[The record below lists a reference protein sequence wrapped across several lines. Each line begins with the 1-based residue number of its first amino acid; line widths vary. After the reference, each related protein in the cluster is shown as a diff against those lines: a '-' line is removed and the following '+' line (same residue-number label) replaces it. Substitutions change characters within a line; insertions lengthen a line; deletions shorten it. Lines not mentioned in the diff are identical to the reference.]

1 MTPPRL
7 MTEGFRFF
15 FLAAAL
21 WAVMAVLAWEGWLGV
36 HALNGMVTHTPFAPA
51 PHLWH
56 AHEMVFGY
64 GTAVL
69 GGFFLTAVP
78 NWTGGPGAR
87 AGFVIAAAA
96 LWLAG
101 RLAVWFSG
109 GLPPALVAAVDLA
122 FLPLLAAKIAALL
135 AKRPKPQNVA
145 LLGLIALVWAG
156 NLWTHLEWTGVVVDG
171 ASPGLRL
178 GLSGLCALIAVVGGR
193 VTPAFTRNAMT
204 REGRERGLPVSRP
217 WLELPAIVGAVALGP
232 LWAFGAPE
240 PLLAA
245 VALVAGAAQLGR
257 VAGWRPGWALRQP
270 ILWSLHA
277 GMAMLGLGWLALGA
291 GWAGAAVGESAG
303 LHLLAIGAVGGMTLA
318 VMSRAAL
325 GHTGRP
331 LATPAPVAWA
341 YALVLLAALLRFGGP
356 VFAPGFY
363 NAAVLGSGAL
373 WIAAFA
379 IFAAV
384 YAPILTGP
392 RVAA

>member
-7 MTEGFRFF
+7 LTEGFRFF

-21 WAVMAVLAWEGWLGV
+21 WAAFALLAWEGWLGV
-36 HALNGMVTHTPFAPA
+36 HALNGIVTRTPFAPA
-51 PHLWH
+51 PQLWH
-56 AHEMVFGY
+56 AHEMAFGY

-78 NWTGGPGAR
+78 NWTGAPAAR
-87 AGFVIAAAA
+87 EAYVTAAAA

-101 RLAVWFSG
+101 RLAMWFSAS
-109 GLPPALVAAVDLA
+109 LDPVLVAVVDLA
-122 FLPLLAAKIAALL
+122 FLPVLAAKISLQL

-145 LLGLIALVWAG
+145 LLGLLAMVWAG
-156 NLWTHLEWTGVVVDG
+156 NLWTHLEWTGAVADG

-178 GLSGLCALIAVVGGR
+178 GLSGLCALIAVGGGG

-204 REGRERGLPVSRP
+204 REGREDGLPVTRRP
-217 WLELPAIVGAVALGP
+217 LEIAAIGGAVAIGP

-240 PLLAA
+240 PSLAA
-245 VALVAGAAQLGR
+245 VALVAGLAQLGR
-257 VAGWRPGWALRQP
+257 VAGWRPDWALRQP
-270 ILWSLHA
+270 ILWSLHL

-291 GWAGAAVGESAG
+291 GWAGLAIPESAG

-331 LATPAPVAWA
+331 LAAPAPVAWA
-341 YALVLLAALLRFGGP
+341 YGLVALAALLRFAGP
-356 VFAPGFY
+356 AFAPTFY
-363 NAAVLGSGAL
+363 NEAVLASGAL

-379 IFAAV
+379 LFAAV
-384 YAPILTGP
+384 YLPILTGP
-392 RVAA
+392 RAAA